1 VSDADPVR
9 EETAALAAELARV
22 GPPPPRVPPPPA
34 AADPTTDIPRPDAEA
49 PNRPETPPAEEPAP
63 SAVEHA
69 DTVESPSRTAPR
81 RRAATPRPTGSHSEA
96 AETPSPGTSSPVN
109 ITITLT
115 LGAAELLERAR
126 GGGVDDGAVPRA
138 TLREVVLNAVRNNTD
153 ELRRR
158 HPTNVDP
165 SGAIPRVRVKK
176 RRRLEGYGKKVPVR
190 LYRVEKEALD
200 VLADELDVSVSAMV
214 TEALELSYGA
224 DAHRQK

>member
-1 VSDADPVR
+1 
-9 EETAALAAELARV
+9 
-22 GPPPPRVPPPPA
+22 
-34 AADPTTDIPRPDAEA
+34 
-49 PNRPETPPAEEPAP
+49 
-63 SAVEHA
+63 
-69 DTVESPSRTAPR
+69 
-81 RRAATPRPTGSHSEA
+81 
-96 AETPSPGTSSPVN
+96 VN

-138 TLREVVLNAVRNNTD
+138 TLREVVLNAVRDNSD

-176 RRRLEGYGKKVPVR
+176 RRRLAGYGKKVPVR
-190 LYRVEKEALD
+190 LYRVEKEAL

-224 DAHRQK
+224 GRR